1 MEDKK
6 KKSVTEQEKKQESA
20 TGQEKNQVAETP
32 YSLGVMLD
40 EAEQELEMYI
50 LRLMNT
56 KGIPASLMEHILN
69 SAMLKIKDLKIK
81 EYVRE
86 IYDKAEKA
94 GGKNG

>member
-6 KKSVTEQEKKQESA
+6 QKNVTEQEKKQESA
-20 TGQEKNQVAETP
+20 TGQEKAQAAESP
-32 YSLGVMLD
+32 YSLGAMLD

-50 LRLMNT
+50 LQLMNRN
-56 KGIPASLMEHILN
+56 GIPASLMEHILN
-69 SAMLKIKDLKIK
+69 SASIKIKDLKIK

-86 IYDKAEKA
+86 IYDKAGKA

>member
-6 KKSVTEQEKKQESA
+6 QKTVTEQEKKQESA
-20 TGQEKNQVAETP
+20 TGQGNEQTVESP

-50 LRLMNT
+50 LQLMNR

-69 SAMLKIKDLKIK
+69 SAAIKIKDLKIK

-86 IYDKAEKA
+86 IYDQAEKA
-94 GGKNG
+94 GEKNG

>member
-1 MEDKK
+1 M
-6 KKSVTEQEKKQESA
+6 
-20 TGQEKNQVAETP
+20 AETP

>member
-1 MEDKK
+1 MEEKK
-6 KKSVTEQEKKQESA
+6 KENATKKESITE
-20 TGQEKNQVAETP
+20 QEKNQVAEPP

-40 EAEQELEMYI
+40 EAEQELETYI